1 MTYTV
6 LRILTYVL
14 GITGSALLLPLAVAI
29 AEGERGMVPTF
40 AIPMAV
46 AWITAVAFWLKVRGK
61 PKIIGIQD
69 AFSVVGALWIVICLF
84 GALPLYFSGAFPSF
98 TDAMF
103 ESVSGFTTTG
113 ATVLADVESLPRSVN
128 IWRCETHW
136 LGGMGVVALAVAMIP
151 MLGAGG
157 FRLIKAEATGP
168 DKSKFTASVAT
179 TAKLL
184 WFFYLGMTAVAAILL
199 WHCGMDYI
207 DALCHAFSSMGTG
220 GFSTRNQSVGSFGL
234 PSAEWVCILFMLL
247 ASVNFML
254 YCRLFTGRFADV
266 FRNSELR
273 VFAVII
279 PVAALAIAGFQS
291 AATEGEGIFRAA
303 CFQTASMI
311 SSTGFMTHDY
321 TTWLPSSQ
329 IVIMALCF
337 AGGCSGSTAS
347 GIKIIRWT
355 ILAKQFV
362 NELRRHIH
370 PYGVFALRINGAAM
384 RENIIATTAAFII
397 AYILLAAITALA
409 GAAAGLDVFTAVSGA
424 FSMVGNIG
432 PAFGKLGPSS
442 NYGDIPALLKW
453 WYMFAMLAG
462 RLEIYT
468 LLLLAGGLTRKR
480 ANEKGAY

>member
-14 GITGSALLLPLAVAI
+14 GITGSALLLPLAVALI
-29 AEGERGMVPTF
+29 ENESDM
-40 AIPMAV
+40 
-46 AWITAVAFWLKVRGK
+46 ITAFAVPMFAAWTAAAAFWLKARGK
-61 PKIIGIQD
+61 PKIIGVQD
-69 AFSVVGALWIVICLF
+69 AFSVVGILWIGICLF
-84 GALPLYFSGAFPSF
+84 GSVPLYLSGAFPSV
-98 TDAMF
+98 TDAVF

-128 IWRCETHW
+128 VWRCETHW

-151 MLGAGG
+151 LLGAGG

-168 DKSKFTASVAT
+168 DKGKLTASVAT

-184 WFFYLGMTAVAAILL
+184 WSFYLGMTAISALLL
-199 WHCGMDYI
+199 WHCGMDYV

-220 GFSTRNQSVGSFGL
+220 GFSTRNHSVGSFGL
-234 PSAEWVCILFMLL
+234 PAAEWICTLFMLL
-247 ASVNFML
+247 ASINFLL
-254 YCRLFTGRFADV
+254 YCRLLTGRFADV

-273 VFAVII
+273 VFVAII
-279 PVAALAIAGFQS
+279 PIAVLAIAGFES
-291 AATEGEGIFRAA
+291 ASGTGGENVFRDA
-303 CFQTASMI
+303 CFQAATMV

-329 IVIMALCF
+329 IVIMALCL

-355 ILAKQFV
+355 VLTKQFV
-362 NELRRHIH
+362 NEMRRHIH
-370 PYGVFALRINGAAM
+370 PYGIFTLRINGSPM
-384 RENIIATTAAFII
+384 RENVISMVAAFIV
-397 AYILLAAITALA
+397 AYILLAAVTALA
-409 GAAAGLDVFTAVSGA
+409 GAAAGLDVLTAISGA
-424 FSMVGNIG
+424 FSMIGNIG
-432 PAFGKLGPSS
+432 PAFGQLGPSS
-442 NYGDIPALLKW
+442 NYGGIPDPLKW

-468 LLLLAGGLTRKR
+468 LLLLVGGITRKSD
-480 ANEKGAY
+480 NKNGA